1 MRPPPRTFRAGRRL
15 LRPSTLVPALL
26 LCGLVVMGLMPL
38 HGGPA
43 AGGGGDAGSGG
54 AAGRRRVSQLATVAD
69 AVTGGAGVHGFVHK
83 EGPADPRNWHP
94 DHKPFRLERLAT
106 WMGERQTALAAG
118 QLPPPLPI
126 YNGCQV
132 YVNHLYKVLFL
143 RHAKTASSSLFCHFG
158 GCAAAAANASEAE
171 AASTK
176 ALSFELFQ
184 AKSVEQLEALW
195 RDYFVVS
202 FVRNPYQRAVSSY
215 RMMMRQLALG
225 GEAAGAYNW
234 TAFAADPTGF
244 ADVCMG
250 DAQCKKRNRGFVYVH
265 IQPQHPCL
273 VTESGGWAVDFV
285 GRVES
290 IDEDLEAVL
299 QELERRRPPEAPEVK
314 PLEGSLANVNG
325 RGCNETAAA
334 TGHSV
339 AREQHCEP
347 AEWYQGEHA
356 AAFAQIAHHFQTDVE
371 GLRFGGG
378 DTGTAVQRRQ
388 RR

>member
-118 QLPPPLPI
+118 VVALPLLQRAGSRGSYLRSPCNTCYPELLVPVEPPAVQRRPAALPAADRGPLRSGAAAPPCPAGQLPPPLPI

-184 AKSVEQLEALW
+184 VGAGRTADGQSGC
-195 RDYFVVS
+195 
-202 FVRNPYQRAVSSY
+202 
-215 RMMMRQLALG
+215 LG
-225 GEAAGAYNW
+225 
-234 TAFAADPTGF
+234 
-244 ADVCMG
+244 V
-250 DAQCKKRNRGFVYVH
+250 
-265 IQPQHPCL
+265 
-273 VTESGGWAVDFV
+273 
-285 GRVES
+285 
-290 IDEDLEAVL
+290 
-299 QELERRRPPEAPEVK
+299 
-314 PLEGSLANVNG
+314 
-325 RGCNETAAA
+325 
-334 TGHSV
+334 
-339 AREQHCEP
+339 
-347 AEWYQGEHA
+347 
-356 AAFAQIAHHFQTDVE
+356 
-371 GLRFGGG
+371 
-378 DTGTAVQRRQ
+378 
-388 RR
+388 